1 MHGLLGFPAAGNADP
16 CRRPKQRHSGLHGPF
31 LSLPIERAGKID
43 LPDRATNPRRI
54 AALARAAGRPPKSAD
69 RVSSRHAR
77 PSGKRHAAC
86 PGGRRRVEEDRSRS
100 RFDGGVPMFLPIRT
114 LRDPAVEVS
123 NLERRI
129 NRLFGDALSNFDW
142 QYRDNAGAAWV
153 PPVDIFEEPD
163 ALRIMAEVPGVSPD
177 NLKISLENNVL
188 SIHGTKEQVAQERSE
203 RVHRYERTYGAFERS
218 FTLPATVDANNI
230 KASYEHGVLTL
241 TLPKVE
247 KAKPRQIEVKV
258 ASK

>member
-1 MHGLLGFPAAGNADP
+1 
-16 CRRPKQRHSGLHGPF
+16 
-31 LSLPIERAGKID
+31 
-43 LPDRATNPRRI
+43 
-54 AALARAAGRPPKSAD
+54 
-69 RVSSRHAR
+69 
-77 PSGKRHAAC
+77 
-86 PGGRRRVEEDRSRS
+86 
-100 RFDGGVPMFLPIRT
+100 MFLPTRT

-129 NRLFGDALSNFDW
+129 NRLFDDALSTFDW

-163 ALRIMAEVPGVSPD
+163 ALRITAEVPGVSPD